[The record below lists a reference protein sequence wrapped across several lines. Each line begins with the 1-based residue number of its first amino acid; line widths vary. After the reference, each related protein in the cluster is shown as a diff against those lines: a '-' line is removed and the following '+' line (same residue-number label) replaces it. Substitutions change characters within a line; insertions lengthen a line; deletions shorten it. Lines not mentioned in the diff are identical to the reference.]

1 MNHVFAIESFR
12 EIIIIVIVITIV
24 KENKQIL
31 GSKQI
36 KIKLNHETKPSQ
48 LVNKKIFQLIN
59 SRLTC

>member
-12 EIIIIVIVITIV
+12 EIIIIAIVITIV

-36 KIKLNHETKPSQ
+36 KIKLNHETKPGVQ
-48 LVNKKIFQLIN
+48 TIMQ
-59 SRLTC
+59 